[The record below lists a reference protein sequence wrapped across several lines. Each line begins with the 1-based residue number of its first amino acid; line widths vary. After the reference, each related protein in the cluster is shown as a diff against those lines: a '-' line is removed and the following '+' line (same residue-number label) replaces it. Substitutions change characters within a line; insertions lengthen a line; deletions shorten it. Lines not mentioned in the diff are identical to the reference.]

1 MEKAEGTHGELGAQA
16 ELTPVLVIS
25 PSRSPSSL
33 NCQILVL
40 RHRRGRVT
48 GMDGVTRHGLRLR
61 HTLRA
66 QRGQK
71 LPLPSHRRDHYAGIL
86 VAKTFFQTGKRAQ
99 SLQKGATPPERDV
112 FGGPSAWQEGLC
124 PLRSCIKDSTDKLC
138 KATGRRQTLRYVQP
152 SGY

>member
-71 LPLPSHRRDHYAGIL
+71 LPLPSHRRDHYAASWLQNPFSRQGREPNL
-86 VAKTFFQTGKRAQ
+86 YKKERLHLSVT
-99 SLQKGATPPERDV
+99 SLQA
-112 FGGPSAWQEGLC
+112 L
-124 PLRSCIKDSTDKLC
+124 LL
-138 KATGRRQTLRYVQP
+138 GRRGYAHSAPASKTAQTNFVRQLEGGKP
-152 SGY
+152 